1 MIATASK
8 TALRTPKSQRFQ
20 SSGRAQAHTQ
30 TGHFLCAR
38 LSHGSI
44 RALFHKAFSFV
55 ASSFCCTSPVRAV
68 TQASLSVCSGVHFG
82 AAVETG
88 LFSGLHG
95 LRCLHP
101 WQLHPHPALGR
112 TRGVRGRVLPC
123 VGTVL
128 EHGRRSKQKGR
139 REERQPIGISYHFL
153 LNLSTRLR
161 SLSCKQC
168 LHFRAGAL

>member
-1 MIATASK
+1 
-8 TALRTPKSQRFQ
+8 
-20 SSGRAQAHTQ
+20 
-30 TGHFLCAR
+30 
-38 LSHGSI
+38 
-44 RALFHKAFSFV
+44 
-55 ASSFCCTSPVRAV
+55 VRAV
-68 TQASLSVCSGVHFG
+68 TQASLSVCSGVPFG

-123 VGTVL
+123 VGPVL

-139 REERQPIGISYHFL
+139 RKKRQPTDISFHFL
-153 LNLSTRLR
+153 LNLSRIARARLADFI
-161 SLSCKQC
+161 SLGRLKTKLRVVQAQFPAVVEHRNVKFDASKV
-168 LHFRAGAL
+168 LKIGGF